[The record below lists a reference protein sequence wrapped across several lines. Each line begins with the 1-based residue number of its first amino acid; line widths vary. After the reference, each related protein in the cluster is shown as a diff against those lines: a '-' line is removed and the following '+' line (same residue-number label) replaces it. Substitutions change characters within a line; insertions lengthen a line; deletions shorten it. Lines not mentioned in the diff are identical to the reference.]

1 MDIIYSFL
9 HVFLLFF
16 IYSVI
21 GYLCEIIYCF
31 FYNHGKVQDRGF
43 LYGPYCPIY
52 GFGSLII
59 LFFLKKYEND
69 PLILFTMS
77 IVLTSLLEYITSYLM
92 EKIFENKWWD
102 YSDQKFN
109 LNGRIC
115 LLNSFLFGILGLTLV
130 YFINPFI
137 SGYVLKIS
145 NELQFIISGLIFLL
159 LVFDTIKSSNT
170 AFHLKSK
177 LKIMKQDINNY
188 IEEER
193 NKISQRNKENLEDLE
208 EMASKMK
215 EKISTILD
223 GKSGAKLD
231 ELIKKLPDL
240 HKLNEIAILKHHI
253 SRSNSDKK

>member
-1 MDIIYSFL
+1 
-9 HVFLLFF
+9 
-16 IYSVI
+16 
-21 GYLCEIIYCF
+21 
-31 FYNHGKVQDRGF
+31 
-43 LYGPYCPIY
+43 
-52 GFGSLII
+52 
-59 LFFLKKYEND
+59 
-69 PLILFTMS
+69 
-77 IVLTSLLEYITSYLM
+77 M